1 MPNKTEIDQVIERW
15 TNEQEVLLRAGEM
28 EAQELRT
35 AMAVLKAFAREIK
48 MALAGQLILSSYQQ
62 TALAEIC
69 SLVATPAY
77 RIGNGEM
84 PNIDMT
90 KLSDDLIDHLQRF
103 DKIDWNDLYDKLHRS
118 GANF

>member
-1 MPNKTEIDQVIERW
+1 MSKDITEIDKVIERW
-15 TNEQEVLLRAGEM
+15 TNEQEVLLHAGEM

-35 AMAVLKAFAREIK
+35 AMAVLNAFAREIK

-62 TALAEIC
+62 TALAEVC

-77 RIGNGEM
+77 RIRNGEM
-84 PNIDMT
+84 PDME
-90 KLSDDLIDHLQRF
+90 KLGDGVVDHLERF
-103 DKIDWNDLYDKLHRS
+103 HKIDWNDLYDKLHRS